1 MITDFMTATD
11 AAEVGGRTLALGRAA
26 QQLELKRGEFDL
38 AVQLGHVRTVRE
50 DLNARPRVAVEEIE
64 RIRSAEGFP
73 DALRERVRVVGTT
86 EASQLLDIATH
97 RFTRLA
103 RAGHFTPVKCY
114 LNRYRAVVW
123 LYLAEELTDMALR
136 HPSLL
141 SDRRLPKEL
150 LGRLETGEDRRPRNW
165 RGRRASMLL
174 RQTEDPWER
183 AAGIATALDAAHL
196 AEIVS
201 DPYERAYLA
210 RLRPEPTRVGPDS
223 PAAREIIE
231 RLQLAQDPDEVLW
244 YRTDLARTLEV
255 ARLTRPAPRPE
266 WERRPFEAAAL
277 PVSAVA
283 DSVPAASAPEPVV
296 AFPAPA
302 PASASAVPG
311 GALVLP
317 VPAAAVVDPEVGAP
331 APTPASAVPEPTVA
345 VPAARPLTA
354 YQPAPA
360 LIPRPQQVEP
370 VAGRGRL
377 RRGLARIR
385 RPRAARA
392 TTTTAP

>member
-1 MITDFMTATD
+1 MITDFMAAAD
-11 AAEVGGRTLALGRAA
+11 AAEASGRTLALGRAA

-50 DLNARPRVAVEEIE
+50 DLSARPRVAVEEIE

-136 HPSLL
+136 YPSLL

-165 RGRRASMLL
+165 RARRASMLL

-244 YRTDLARTLEV
+244 YRMDLARTLEV
-255 ARLTRPAPRPE
+255 ARSTRPAPRPD
-266 WERRPFEAAAL
+266 WERKPFQAAAL
-277 PVSAVA
+277 PSSAVA
-283 DSVPAASAPEPVV
+283 DSVPAASVPEPVV

-302 PASASAVPG
+302 PAVPG
-311 GALVLP
+311 PTPALPIPTAAMADP
-317 VPAAAVVDPEVGAP
+317 VVGAP
-331 APTPASAVPEPTVA
+331 APTPAPAVPEPAVAIPA
-345 VPAARPLTA
+345 VPPLTA
-354 YQPAPA
+354 HQPAPV
-360 LIPRPQQVEP
+360 LFPRPQQVEP

-385 RPRAARA
+385 RPRTTART

>member
-1 MITDFMTATD
+1 MTTDFMTATD
-11 AAEVGGRTLALGRAA
+11 AAEASGRTLALGRAA

-50 DLNARPRVAVEEIE
+50 DLSVRPRVAEEEIE

-136 HPSLL
+136 YPALL

-196 AEIVS
+196 AEVVS

-223 PAAREIIE
+223 PTAREIIE

-244 YRTDLARTLEV
+244 YRMDLARTLEV
-255 ARLTRPAPRPE
+255 ARSTRPAPRPE
-266 WERRPFEAAAL
+266 WERKPREAAARPISMAVD
-277 PVSAVA
+277 PVRAAAV
-283 DSVPAASAPEPVV
+283 PEPVA

-302 PASASAVPG
+302 PAPPAAP
-311 GALVLP
+311 APAP
-317 VPAAAVVDPEVGAP
+317 VPAALAP
-331 APTPASAVPEPTVA
+331 APAPVIPEPAVP
-345 VPAARPLTA
+345 VPAAPLTA
-354 YQPAPA
+354 RLSAPAPA
-360 LIPRPQQVEP
+360 PAPGPALVPRLRQVEP
-370 VAGRGRL
+370 VAGGGRL

-385 RPRAARA
+385 RPRAGARTA
-392 TTTTAP
+392 TKTAP

>member
-1 MITDFMTATD
+1 MTTDFMTATD
-11 AAEVGGRTLALGRAA
+11 AAEASGRTLALGRAA

-50 DLNARPRVAVEEIE
+50 DLSARPRVAEEEIE

-136 HPSLL
+136 YPALL

-196 AEIVS
+196 AEVVS

-223 PAAREIIE
+223 PTARELIE

-244 YRTDLARTLEV
+244 YRMDLARTLEV
-255 ARLTRPAPRPE
+255 ARSTRPAPRPE
-266 WERRPFEAAAL
+266 WERKPREAVAP
-277 PVSAVA
+277 PVSMAV
-283 DSVPAASAPEPVV
+283 DPVRAAVVPEPVA

-302 PASASAVPG
+302 PAAPAP
-311 GALVLP
+311 AP
-317 VPAAAVVDPEVGAP
+317 VPAALAP
-331 APTPASAVPEPTVA
+331 APAPVIPEPAVS
-345 VPAARPLTA
+345 VPAVPLTA
-354 YQPAPA
+354 RLSAPAPA
-360 LIPRPQQVEP
+360 PAPAPGLALFPRLRQVEP
-370 VAGRGRL
+370 VAGGGRL

-385 RPRAARA
+385 RPRTGAR
-392 TTTTAP
+392 TTTKTAP

>member
-1 MITDFMTATD
+1 MTTDFMTATD
-11 AAEVGGRTLALGRAA
+11 AAEASGRTLALGRAA

-50 DLNARPRVAVEEIE
+50 DLSVRPRVAEEEIE

-103 RAGHFTPVKCY
+103 CAGHFTPVKCY

-136 HPSLL
+136 YPALL

-196 AEIVS
+196 AEVVS

-223 PAAREIIE
+223 LTAREIIE

-244 YRTDLARTLEV
+244 YRMDLARTLEV
-255 ARLTRPAPRPE
+255 ARSIRPAPRPE
-266 WERRPFEAAAL
+266 WERKPREAAAL
-277 PVSAVA
+277 PISMAV
-283 DSVPAASAPEPVV
+283 DPVRAAAVPEPVA

-302 PASASAVPG
+302 PAPPAAP
-311 GALVLP
+311 AP
-317 VPAAAVVDPEVGAP
+317 VPAALAP
-331 APTPASAVPEPTVA
+331 APAPVIPEPAVP
-345 VPAARPLTA
+345 VPAAPLTA
-354 YQPAPA
+354 RLSAPAPSPAPGLA
-360 LIPRPQQVEP
+360 LFPRLRQVEP
-370 VAGRGRL
+370 VAGGGRL

-385 RPRAARA
+385 RPRAGARTA
-392 TTTTAP
+392 TKTAP